1 MAWPLGTLRRKQAPS
16 QAPRDLTV
24 DEEREALASLRDF
37 ENSGLGW
44 FWSTNSQGLVTYVSG
59 SVAEALGCD
68 PSTLTGQP
76 WPSLFNAEP
85 IAGSETGRTLPLLM
99 ASRKGFS
106 DFNVRAR
113 GDGNEVW
120 WALSGRPQFNDKG
133 EFTGFRGNGVDVSAA
148 VQEERDTD
156 RLAHFDSLTGLSNR
170 HTMEQRLESTL
181 TAYRASGR
189 SCGLLMID
197 LDRFKAVNDTLGHPV
212 GDALLK
218 QVAERLRGVIG
229 KEGEIGRLGGDEFQV
244 MIPDCD
250 DRGRLGDIAKRLI
263 TLISAP
269 YSIGGSR
276 CVIGASVGI
285 AVAPFDGATSDELV
299 RNADL
304 ALYAAKGGGRGQFR
318 FFSIELQNNAEKR
331 KVLEEDLRE
340 VLGEGQIHLA
350 YQPIVNTKT
359 NTVAGLE
366 ALMRWNHPDFGDLP
380 PSLFI
385 PIAEESNLIIPLGE
399 WAIREACA
407 TAAQWPGNISV
418 SVNVATAQFAHEGFI
433 NAVTQAM
440 AEAELSP
447 HRLELE
453 FTESIFSTNAD
464 LARETFN
471 ELRHL
476 GVRVSLQNFGSGNSP
491 IAYLRNSQF
500 DKIKIDRSITQE
512 VTISGSRCAAIAASI
527 ATLAQKLG
535 MVTVAEG
542 IEARDEL
549 QVMSELGI
557 EQIQGYIYS
566 PPVDADAVGEA
577 LASGQWVIEPDGPAQ
592 QRADRRSVYRRV
604 GVIHEDFRY
613 DVIMRNL
620 SRGGAAIEGLFEV
633 PVGTQFVVDLGEG
646 QLVVSTVKRS
656 EGALQGLEFEIS
668 LVDDGAGGLVTR
680 HRVSRH
686 LLEAMGMPS
695 NTNNAAAVIA
705 LNTTGGIN
713 LPKFATAENM
723 TKNGRAS

>member
-1 MAWPLGTLRRKQAPS
+1 MAWPLGTFRRKQTPS

-44 FWSTNSQGLVTYVSG
+44 FWSTNAQGQITYVSG
-59 SVAEALGCD
+59 CVADALNVD
-68 PSTLTGQP
+68 PAALTNQP
-76 WPSLFNAEP
+76 FASLFNLEQLV
-85 IAGSETGRTLPLLM
+85 GGESGRTLPLLL
-99 ASRKGFS
+99 ASRKCFTT
-106 DFNVRAR
+106 FNVRAR
-113 GDGNEVW
+113 GEDSEVW
-120 WALSGRPQFNDKG
+120 WAISGRPQFDERG
-133 EFTGFRGNGVDVSAA
+133 EFSGFRGNGVDVSAA
-148 VQEERDTD
+148 LQEERDTS
-156 RLAHFDSLTGLSNR
+156 RLARFDSLTGLSNR
-170 HTMEQRLESTL
+170 HSMEQRLEATIA
-181 TAYRASGR
+181 AYKASGR
-189 SCGLLMID
+189 SCGLLMMD

-229 KEGEIGRLGGDEFQV
+229 KDGEIGRLGGDEFQV
-244 MIPDCD
+244 IIPDCD
-250 DRGRLGDIAKRLI
+250 DRGKLGDIAKRLI
-263 TLISAP
+263 TLISQP
-269 YSIGGSR
+269 YSINGSR

-285 AVAPFDGATSDELV
+285 AVAPFDGATCDELV

-304 ALYAAKGGGRGQFR
+304 ALYAAKGGGRAQYR

-340 VLGEGQIHLA
+340 ALGEGQIHLA
-350 YQPIVNTKT
+350 YQPIVNAKT
-359 NTVAGLE
+359 NAVAALE
-366 ALMRWNHPDFGDLP
+366 ALMRWEHPDFGDLP

-407 TAAQWPGNISV
+407 TAAQWPGNVSV
-418 SVNVATAQFAHEGFI
+418 TVNVATAQFAHDGFI
-433 NAVTQAM
+433 NSITQAL
-440 AEAELSP
+440 AEAALSP
-447 HRLELE
+447 NRLELE
-453 FTESIFSTNAD
+453 FTESIFSTNAE

-471 ELRHL
+471 ELRYL
-476 GVRVSLQNFGSGNSP
+476 GVRVSLENFGSGNPP

-512 VTISGSRCAAIAASI
+512 VTLSGSRCSAIAASI

-535 MVTVAEG
+535 MLTVAEG

-549 QVMSELGI
+549 QVMADLGI
-557 EQIQGYIYS
+557 DQIQGYIYS
-566 PPVDADAVGEA
+566 PPVSAEAVSDA
-577 LASGQWVIEPDGPAQ
+577 LSTGQWVIEPDGPAQ

-633 PVGTQFVVDLGEG
+633 PVDTQFVVDLGEG

-695 NTNNAAAVIA
+695 NSNNAAAVIA

-713 LPKFATAENM
+713 LPKFATAENL
-723 TKNGRAS
+723 TKTGR